1 MNKTLELTKE
11 LISKKSLTPN
21 DAGCQ
26 KIIADRLSKIGFSV
40 KHLKFGEVDNLWA
53 TFGDSGPLFCFLG
66 HTDVVPPGSIEDWE
80 SDPFSPTDKGKLLIG
95 RGAAD
100 MKGSVAAF
108 VTSIEDFLK
117 KVPSLKGRIGV
128 LLTSDEEGPAIDGVN
143 KVINHLNKEGEKI
156 DWCLVGEPT
165 SNERLGDV
173 IKIGRRGSLS
183 AKVIVKGIQGH
194 VAYPQKADNPIHS
207 FAGPLADI
215 VKLEWKD
222 ETTKF
227 QNSILQISNLNSGTG
242 ATNVIPGIL
251 KFDLNVRYSPSTTV
265 EKIKSDIEDILIN
278 HEINYEISWE
288 LGGKPFLTTKQEL
301 INAVEESIKEITG
314 ISSLSSTDGGT
325 SDGRFI
331 APTGAEVVELGPGN
345 ASIHKVNESVKKE
358 DLDLLSQIYTAVL
371 FKLLT

>member
-1 MNKTLELTKE
+1 M
-11 LISKKSLTPN
+11 
-21 DAGCQ
+21 
-26 KIIADRLSKIGFSV
+26 
-40 KHLKFGEVDNLWA
+40 
-53 TFGDSGPLFCFLG
+53 
-66 HTDVVPPGSIEDWE
+66 
-80 SDPFSPTDKGKLLIG
+80 
-95 RGAAD
+95 
-100 MKGSVAAF
+100 
-108 VTSIEDFLK
+108 
-117 KVPSLKGRIGV
+117 
-128 LLTSDEEGPAIDGVN
+128 
-143 KVINHLNKEGEKI
+143 
-156 DWCLVGEPT
+156 
-165 SNERLGDV
+165 
-173 IKIGRRGSLS
+173 
-183 AKVIVKGIQGH
+183 
-194 VAYPQKADNPIHS
+194 
-207 FAGPLADI
+207 
-215 VKLEWKD
+215 
-222 ETTKF
+222 
-227 QNSILQISNLNSGTG
+227 QISNLNSGTG